1 MEKCFCQG
9 CSGIFCAFAHIIGT
23 IKVFLRT
30 NSALWE
36 FVRREGG
43 LSSFSQVPIAV
54 VIVADALFL
63 KILQKLDAA
72 FHHYRCSR
80 DIEAGLGR
88 SLEYLIRHPVGR
100 CIADTLKFWYDRNKV
115 FIGMFRYSSLI

>member
-1 MEKCFCQG
+1 MECRYAELYLNLRRTPLIGKIAIYEWKLMKC
-9 CSGIFCAFAHIIGT
+9 
-23 IKVFLRT
+23 
-30 NSALWE
+30 
-36 FVRREGG
+36 G
-43 LSSFSQVPIAV
+43 LSSFSHVPIAV

-88 SLEYLIRHPVGR
+88 SLEYFIRHPVGR
-100 CIADTLKFWYDRNKV
+100 CIADTLGFGYDRNKV
-115 FIGMFRYSSLI
+115 LVGMFRYSSLIKERKKKKD